1 MPHFTV
7 PTGTKSTPGNEAEA
21 TLSSI
26 IAEHTAP
33 TGGTLQHPQTAGPLA
48 FTDHTVAHY
57 PWLFI
62 NHSLPYKRT
71 AETSW
76 VRTNG
81 DISVLFTAPQKFNA
95 HGDLEHGM
103 IPYGRIGREV
113 LMWLVSSALDANSRT
128 IEISRT
134 WRGFLRDL
142 DIPYSAANRAMVQ
155 NQLRAIL
162 DLSITIHHPG
172 TLAGRNFSTEKFMIG
187 SGEKFTF
194 DKDGLLDDAYRS
206 VVVLSQEFYDRI
218 SAEAS
223 PVEGSMRI
231 LIENWREITR
241 KYPRSPMVG
250 DAFLWLAGRMPRL
263 RGEGAYLP
271 WSALASQFGAATAE
285 RDFRKSFRNALRTA
299 AGEYFAPL
307 GPKFD
312 VHTYINEY
320 GFKHYAT
327 GGGLHFSPISPEH
340 QKLLG
345 WGARRAKK
353 SSPKSAK
360 KRTTNNQETPAS
372 QSPAPA
378 PTTAPVRIETP
389 ATVQDAQPEIVDVV
403 ADQGVDF
410 AALREEL
417 TSNGL
422 DLTAVSDDALRAA
435 VSTVFSRSKS
445 ISDPQALAA
454 HSITKEPKL
463 LGLST
468 PAPTRT
474 IATAPVPLVTMPK
487 GTCPEHSMD
496 ITGKV
501 CSGCA
506 AELKAPD
513 TTAAEAQACWDA
525 VSTRLK
531 SLTEAGFDTTAE
543 RARYQGFAIARGA
556 TLSI

>member
-7 PTGTKSTPGNEAEA
+7 PTDTKSTPGNEAEA
-21 TLSSI
+21 TLSNI

-71 AETSW
+71 PETSW

-113 LMWLVSSALDANSRT
+113 LMWLVSSALEANSRT

-142 DIPYSAANRAMVQ
+142 DIPYSGPNRAMVQ

-206 VVVLSQEFYDRI
+206 VVVLSQEFFDRI
-218 SAEAS
+218 SADAS
-223 PVEGSMRI
+223 PVEGSMKI

-263 RGEGAYLP
+263 RGEGTYLP
-271 WSALASQFGAATAE
+271 WSTLAGQFGAATAE
-285 RDFRKSFRNALRTA
+285 RDFRKSFRTALRTA

-320 GFKHYAT
+320 GVAHYAT
-327 GGGLHFSPISPEH
+327 GGGLHFTPISPEH

-353 SSPKSAK
+353 TSPNSAK
-360 KRTTNNQETPAS
+360 KRTTNHPETPAS
-372 QSPAPA
+372 QSPAL
-378 PTTAPVRIETP
+378 APVRIETP
-389 ATVQDAQPEIVDVV
+389 ATVQDAQPEIVEVV

-410 AALREEL
+410 TALREEL
-417 TSNGL
+417 TSKGL
-422 DLTAVSDDALRAA
+422 NLTAVSDGTLRAA
-435 VSTVFSRSKS
+435 VATVFSRSKS

-454 HSITKEPKL
+454 HSLTKEPTL
-463 LGLST
+463 LGLGA

-474 IATAPVPLVTMPK
+474 IATAPVPLVTLPK

-531 SLTEAGFDTTAE
+531 SLTEAGFDTTGE
-543 RARYQGFAIARGA
+543 MSRYRDLAIARGV

>member
-7 PTGTKSTPGNEAEA
+7 PTDTKSTPGNEAEA

-48 FTDHTVAHY
+48 FTEHTVAHY

-71 AETSW
+71 PETSW

-81 DISVLFTAPQKFNA
+81 DISVLFTAPQKFDA

-113 LMWLVSSALDANSRT
+113 LMWLVSSALEANSRT

-142 DIPYSAANRAMVQ
+142 DIPYSGPNRAMVQ

-206 VVVLSQEFYDRI
+206 VVVLSQEFFDRI
-218 SAEAS
+218 SADAS
-223 PVEGSMRI
+223 PVEGSMKI

-263 RGEGAYLP
+263 RGEGTYLP
-271 WSALASQFGAATAE
+271 WSTLAGQFGAATAE
-285 RDFRKSFRNALRTA
+285 RDFRKSFRTALRTA

-320 GFKHYAT
+320 GVAHYAT
-327 GGGLHFSPISPEH
+327 GGGLHFTPISPEH

-360 KRTTNNQETPAS
+360 KRTTNHPETPVS
-372 QSPAPA
+372 QSPAP
-378 PTTAPVRIETP
+378 APVRIETP
-389 ATVQDAQPEIVDVV
+389 ATVQDSQPEIVEVI

-410 AALREEL
+410 TALREEL
-417 TSNGL
+417 TSKGL
-422 DLTAVSDDALRAA
+422 DLTAVSDGALSAA

-454 HSITKEPKL
+454 HSLAKDPKL
-463 LGLST
+463 LGINT

-474 IATAPVPLVTMPK
+474 IATAPVPLVTLPK

-531 SLTEAGFDTTAE
+531 SLTEAGFDTTGE
-543 RARYQGFAIARGA
+543 MSRYRDLAIARGV

>member
-33 TGGTLQHPQTAGPLA
+33 TGGTLQHPKTAGPLA
-48 FTDHTVAHY
+48 FTEHTVAHY

-71 AETSW
+71 SETSW

-113 LMWLVSSALDANSRT
+113 LMWLVSSALEAGKRT

-206 VVVLSQEFYDRI
+206 VVILSQEFFDRI

-223 PVEGSMRI
+223 PVEGSMKI

-250 DAFLWLAGRMPRL
+250 DAYLWLAGRMPRL

-320 GFKHYAT
+320 GVKHYAT

-360 KRTTNNQETPAS
+360 KRTTNHPEPPAS

-378 PTTAPVRIETP
+378 PLQIETP
-389 ATVQDAQPEIVDVV
+389 ATVQDSQPEIVEVV
-403 ADQGVDF
+403 ADKGVDF
-410 AALREEL
+410 TALREEL

-422 DLTAVSDDALRAA
+422 DLTAVSDDALRTA
-435 VSTVFSRSKS
+435 VATVFSRSKF

-454 HSITKEPKL
+454 HSLTKEPKL
-463 LGLST
+463 LGLGA

-513 TTAAEAQACWDA
+513 TAAAEAQACWDA

-531 SLTEAGFDTTAE
+531 SLTEAGFDTTSE
-543 RARYQGFAIARGA
+543 MSRYQGFAIARGA

>member
-33 TGGTLQHPQTAGPLA
+33 TGGTLQHPETAGPLA
-48 FTDHTVAHY
+48 FTEHTVAHY

-71 AETSW
+71 TETSW

-142 DIPYSAANRAMVQ
+142 DIPYSGPNRAMVQ

-194 DKDGLLDDAYRS
+194 DEDGLLDDAYRS
-206 VVVLSQEFYDRI
+206 VVVLSQEFFDRI
-218 SAEAS
+218 SADAS
-223 PVEGSMRI
+223 PVEGSMKI

-250 DAFLWLAGRMPRL
+250 DAFLWLAGRMPRV
-263 RGEGAYLP
+263 RGEGTYLP

-285 RDFRKSFRNALRTA
+285 RDFRKSFRTALRTA

-320 GFKHYAT
+320 GVKHYAT
-327 GGGLHFSPISPEH
+327 GGGLHFTPISPEH

-345 WGARRAKK
+345 WGARRVKK
-353 SSPKSAK
+353 TSPKSATK
-360 KRTTNNQETPAS
+360 HATDHQETPVS
-372 QSPAPA
+372 QSLAPA
-378 PTTAPVRIETP
+378 PITAPVQVETP
-389 ATVQDAQPEIVDVV
+389 ATVQAVQPEIVTVT

-410 AALREEL
+410 TALREEL

-422 DLTAVSDDALRAA
+422 NVSAVPDDKLRAA
-435 VSTVFSRSKS
+435 VTTVFSRSKS

-454 HSITKEPKL
+454 HSLTKEPTL
-463 LGLST
+463 LGLGA
-468 PAPTRT
+468 PAPART
-474 IATAPVPLVTMPK
+474 IATDPVPLMTLPK
-487 GTCPEHSMD
+487 GTCPGHSMD

-501 CSGCA
+501 CSECA
-506 AELKAPD
+506 SALKALD
-513 TTAAEAQACWDA
+513 TTATEAQACWNA
-525 VSTRLK
+525 ISARLK
-531 SLTEAGFDTTAE
+531 TLTEAGFDTTSE
-543 RARYQGFAIARGA
+543 RASYQGFAIARGV

>member
-33 TGGTLQHPQTAGPLA
+33 TGGTLQHPQTAGPLT
-48 FTDHTVAHY
+48 FTEHTVAHY

-81 DISVLFTAPQKFNA
+81 DISVLFTAPQKFDA

-113 LMWLVSSALDANSRT
+113 LMWLVSSALEANSRT

-142 DIPYSAANRAMVQ
+142 DIPYSGPNRAMVQ

-206 VVVLSQEFYDRI
+206 VVVLSQEFFDRI

-223 PVEGSMRI
+223 PVEGSMKI

-250 DAFLWLAGRMPRL
+250 DAFLWLAGRMPRV

-285 RDFRKSFRNALRTA
+285 RDFRKSFRTALRTA

-320 GFKHYAT
+320 GVKHYAT
-327 GGGLHFSPISPEH
+327 GGGLHFAPLSPEH

-360 KRTTNNQETPAS
+360 KRTTDHQETPVS
-372 QSPAPA
+372 PSPAPA
-378 PTTAPVRIETP
+378 PVQVETP
-389 ATVQDAQPEIVDVV
+389 ATVQDSQPEIVEVI

-410 AALREEL
+410 TALREEL

-422 DLTAVSDDALRAA
+422 DLTAVSDDTLRAA
-435 VSTVFSRSKS
+435 VTTVFSRSKS

-454 HSITKEPKL
+454 HSLTKEPTL
-463 LGLST
+463 LGLNA
-468 PAPTRT
+468 PASART
-474 IATAPVPLVTMPK
+474 IATAPVPLVTLPK

-501 CSGCA
+501 CSECA
-506 AELKAPD
+506 AALKAVD
-513 TTAAEAQACWDA
+513 TSATEAQGCWDA
-525 VSTRLK
+525 ISARLK
-531 SLTEAGFDTTAE
+531 ILTEVGFDTTSE

-556 TLSI
+556 SI

>member
-21 TLSSI
+21 TLSNI

-33 TGGTLQHPQTAGPLA
+33 TGGTLQHPQTAGPLT

-71 AETSW
+71 PETSW

-81 DISVLFTAPQKFNA
+81 DISVLFTAPQKFDA

-113 LMWLVSSALDANSRT
+113 LMWLVSSALEANSRT

-142 DIPYSAANRAMVQ
+142 DIPYSGPNRAMVQ

-187 SGEKFTF
+187 SGEKLTF

-206 VVVLSQEFYDRI
+206 VVVLSQEFFDRI
-218 SAEAS
+218 SADAS
-223 PVEGSMRI
+223 PVEGSMKI

-263 RGEGAYLP
+263 RGEGTYLP
-271 WSALASQFGAATAE
+271 WSTLAGQFGAATAE
-285 RDFRKSFRNALRTA
+285 RDFRKSFRTALRTA

-320 GFKHYAT
+320 GVAHYAT
-327 GGGLHFSPISPEH
+327 GGGLHFTPISPEH

-353 SSPKSAK
+353 TSPNSAK
-360 KRTTNNQETPAS
+360 KHATDHQETPA
-372 QSPAPA
+372 PDPI
-378 PTTAPVRIETP
+378 TAPIQVDTP
-389 ATVQDAQPEIVDVV
+389 ATVQDAQPEIVEVV

-417 TSNGL
+417 ISNGL
-422 DLTAVSDDALRAA
+422 DLTAVSDGALSAA

-445 ISDPQALAA
+445 ISAPQALAA
-454 HSITKEPKL
+454 HSLTKEPTL
-463 LGLST
+463 LGLGA

-474 IATAPVPLVTMPK
+474 IATAPVPLVTLPK

-531 SLTEAGFDTTAE
+531 SLIEAGFDTTAE
-543 RARYQGFAIARGA
+543 MSRYRDLAIARGA
-556 TLSI
+556 SI

>member
-7 PTGTKSTPGNEAEA
+7 PTDTKSTPGNEAEA

-33 TGGTLQHPQTAGPLA
+33 TGGTLQHPQTAGPRA
-48 FTDHTVAHY
+48 GTDHTVAHY

-71 AETSW
+71 PETSW

-113 LMWLVSSALDANSRT
+113 LMWLVSSALEANSRT

-142 DIPYSAANRAMVQ
+142 DIPYSGPNRAMVQ

-206 VVVLSQEFYDRI
+206 VVVLSQEFFDRI
-218 SAEAS
+218 SADAS
-223 PVEGSMRI
+223 PVEGSMKI

-263 RGEGAYLP
+263 RGEGTYLP
-271 WSALASQFGAATAE
+271 WSTLAGQFGAATAE
-285 RDFRKSFRNALRTA
+285 RDFRKSFRTALRTA

-320 GFKHYAT
+320 GVAHYAT
-327 GGGLHFSPISPEH
+327 GGGLHFTPISPEH

-353 SSPKSAK
+353 TSPNSAK
-360 KRTTNNQETPAS
+360 KHATNHPETPAS
-372 QSPAPA
+372 QSPAL
-378 PTTAPVRIETP
+378 APVRIETP
-389 ATVQDAQPEIVDVV
+389 ATVQDAQPEIVEVV

-410 AALREEL
+410 TALREEL
-417 TSNGL
+417 TSKGL
-422 DLTAVSDDALRAA
+422 NLTAVSDGALRTA
-435 VSTVFSRSKS
+435 VATVFSRSKS

-454 HSITKEPKL
+454 HSLTKEPTL
-463 LGLST
+463 LGLGA

-474 IATAPVPLVTMPK
+474 IATAPVPLVTLPK

-531 SLTEAGFDTTAE
+531 SLTEAGFDTTGE
-543 RARYQGFAIARGA
+543 MSRYRDLAIARGV

>member
-1 MPHFTV
+1 MPYFTV
-7 PTGTKSTPGNEAEA
+7 PTDTKSTPGNEAEA

-33 TGGTLQHPQTAGPLA
+33 TGGTLQHPKTAGPLA

-206 VVVLSQEFYDRI
+206 VVVLSQEFFDRI

-360 KRTTNNQETPAS
+360 KRTTSHPETPVS

-378 PTTAPVRIETP
+378 PVRIEAP
-389 ATVQDAQPEIVDVV
+389 ATVQATQPEIVEVI

-410 AALREEL
+410 TALREEL

-435 VSTVFSRSKS
+435 VATVFSRSKS

-454 HSITKEPKL
+454 HSLTKDPKL
-463 LGLST
+463 LGLNT

-531 SLTEAGFDTTAE
+531 SLIEAGFDTTAE
-543 RARYQGFAIARGA
+543 MARYQGFAIARGA
-556 TLSI
+556 SI

>member
-33 TGGTLQHPQTAGPLA
+33 TGGTLQHPQTAGPLT
-48 FTDHTVAHY
+48 FTEHTVAHY

-71 AETSW
+71 PETSW

-81 DISVLFTAPQKFNA
+81 DISVLFTAPKKFNA
-95 HGDLEHGM
+95 NGDLEHGM

-142 DIPYSAANRAMVQ
+142 NIPYSGPNCAMVQ

-206 VVVLSQEFYDRI
+206 VVILSQEFFDLI
-218 SAEAS
+218 SADAS
-223 PVEGSMRI
+223 PVEGSMKI

-250 DAFLWLAGRMPRL
+250 DAYLWLAGRMPRL
-263 RGEGAYLP
+263 RGEGTYLP
-271 WSALASQFGAATAE
+271 WSALAGQFGAATAE
-285 RDFRKSFRNALRTA
+285 RDFRKSFRTALRTA

-320 GFKHYAT
+320 GVAHYAT
-327 GGGLHFSPISPEH
+327 GGGLHFTPISPEH

-353 SSPKSAK
+353 TSPNSAK
-360 KRTTNNQETPAS
+360 KQ
-372 QSPAPA
+372 
-378 PTTAPVRIETP
+378 
-389 ATVQDAQPEIVDVV
+389 ATQPEIVTVT

-410 AALREEL
+410 TALREEL

-422 DLTAVSDDALRAA
+422 NLTTVPDDKLRAA
-435 VSTVFSRSKS
+435 VATVFSRSKS

-454 HSITKEPKL
+454 HSLTKEPTL
-463 LGLST
+463 LGLGA

-474 IATAPVPLVTMPK
+474 IVTAPVPLVTLPK

-501 CSGCA
+501 CSECA
-506 AELKAPD
+506 VSLKVLD
-513 TTAAEAQACWDA
+513 TTATEAQACWNA
-525 VSTRLK
+525 ISARLK
-531 SLTEAGFDTTAE
+531 TLTEAGFDTTSE
-543 RARYQGFAIARGA
+543 MARYRDLAIARGA

>member
-1 MPHFTV
+1 MPNFTV

-21 TLSSI
+21 TLSNI

-33 TGGTLQHPQTAGPLA
+33 TGGTLQHPKTAGPLA
-48 FTDHTVAHY
+48 FNEHTVAHY

-62 NHSLPYKRT
+62 NHSLPYKRIT
-71 AETSW
+71 ETSW

-142 DIPYSAANRAMVQ
+142 NIPYSAANRAMVQ

-206 VVVLSQEFYDRI
+206 VVILSQEFFDRI

-307 GPKFD
+307 GPTFD
-312 VHTYINEY
+312 VHTYIEEY

-360 KRTTNNQETPAS
+360 KRPTNHPETPAS
-372 QSPAPA
+372 QSPALA

-389 ATVQDAQPEIVDVV
+389 ATVQDSQPEIVEVV

-410 AALREEL
+410 TALREEL
-417 TSNGL
+417 TSKGL
-422 DLTAVSDDALRAA
+422 DLTAVSDGALRTA
-435 VSTVFSRSKS
+435 VATVFSRSKS

-454 HSITKEPKL
+454 HSLTKEPKL

-474 IATAPVPLVTMPK
+474 IATAPVPLVTLPK

-506 AELKAPD
+506 AELKAPG

-531 SLTEAGFDTTAE
+531 SLTNAGFDTTAE
-543 RARYQGFAIARGA
+543 RERYQGFAIARGA
-556 TLSI
+556 SI

>member
-7 PTGTKSTPGNEAEA
+7 PTDTKSTPGNVAEA

-33 TGGTLQHPQTAGPLA
+33 TGGTLQHPKTAGPLA

-71 AETSW
+71 PETSW

-206 VVVLSQEFYDRI
+206 VVVLSQEFFDRI
-218 SAEAS
+218 SADAS
-223 PVEGSMRI
+223 PVEGSMKI

-263 RGEGAYLP
+263 RGEGTYLP
-271 WSALASQFGAATAE
+271 WSTLAGQFGAATAE
-285 RDFRKSFRNALRTA
+285 RDFRKSFRTALRTA

-320 GFKHYAT
+320 GVAHYAT
-327 GGGLHFSPISPEH
+327 GGGLHFTPISPEH

-345 WGARRAKK
+345 WGARRVKK
-353 SSPKSAK
+353 TSPNSAK
-360 KRTTNNQETPAS
+360 KHATDHQETPAS
-372 QSPAPA
+372 QSPALA

-389 ATVQDAQPEIVDVV
+389 ATVQDAQPEIVEVV

-410 AALREEL
+410 TALREEL
-417 TSNGL
+417 TSKGL
-422 DLTAVSDDALRAA
+422 DLTAVSDGALSAA
-435 VSTVFSRSKS
+435 VATVFSRSKS

-454 HSITKEPKL
+454 HSLTKEPKL

-474 IATAPVPLVTMPK
+474 IATAPVPLVTLPK

-531 SLTEAGFDTTAE
+531 SLTEAGFDTTGE
-543 RARYQGFAIARGA
+543 MSRYRDLAIARGV

>member
-81 DISVLFTAPQKFNA
+81 DISVLFTAPQKFDA

-113 LMWLVSSALDANSRT
+113 LMWLVSSALEANSRT

-142 DIPYSAANRAMVQ
+142 DIPYSGPNRAMVQ

-206 VVVLSQEFYDRI
+206 VVVLSQEFFDRI

-223 PVEGSMRI
+223 PVEGSMKI

-263 RGEGAYLP
+263 RGEGTYLP
-271 WSALASQFGAATAE
+271 WSTLAGQFGAATAE
-285 RDFRKSFRNALRTA
+285 RDFRKSFRTALRTA

-320 GFKHYAT
+320 GVAHYAT
-327 GGGLHFSPISPEH
+327 GGGLHFTPISPEH

-360 KRTTNNQETPAS
+360 KRTTNHPETPAS

-378 PTTAPVRIETP
+378 PLQVETP
-389 ATVQDAQPEIVDVV
+389 ATVQDAQPEIVEVV

-410 AALREEL
+410 TALREEL

-422 DLTAVSDDALRAA
+422 DLTAVSDDALRTA
-435 VSTVFSRSKS
+435 VATVFSRSKS
-445 ISDPQALAA
+445 ISDPQVLAA
-454 HSITKEPKL
+454 HSLTKEPTL
-463 LGLST
+463 LGLGA

-474 IATAPVPLVTMPK
+474 IATAPVPLVTLPK

-501 CSGCA
+501 CIGCA

-531 SLTEAGFDTTAE
+531 SLIEAGFDTTAE
-543 RARYQGFAIARGA
+543 MERYRDLAIARGV

>member
-7 PTGTKSTPGNEAEA
+7 PTDTKSTPGNEAEA

-33 TGGTLQHPQTAGPLA
+33 TGGTLQHPETAGPLA
-48 FTDHTVAHY
+48 FTEHTVAHY

-71 AETSW
+71 PETSW

-206 VVVLSQEFYDRI
+206 VVVLSQEFFDRI

-360 KRTTNNQETPAS
+360 KRTTNHPETPAS

-389 ATVQDAQPEIVDVV
+389 ATVQDAQPEIVEVV

-410 AALREEL
+410 TALREEL
-417 TSNGL
+417 TSKGL
-422 DLTAVSDDALRAA
+422 DLTAVSDDALRTA

-454 HSITKEPKL
+454 HSLTKEPKL
-463 LGLST
+463 LDISV

-531 SLTEAGFDTTAE
+531 SLIEAGFDTTSE
-543 RARYQGFAIARGA
+543 MARYRDLAIARGA

>member
-7 PTGTKSTPGNEAEA
+7 PADTKSTPGNEAEA

-71 AETSW
+71 TETSW

-95 HGDLEHGM
+95 HGYLEHGM

-142 DIPYSAANRAMVQ
+142 DIPYSGPNRAMVQ

-194 DKDGLLDDAYRS
+194 DEDGLLDDAYRS
-206 VVVLSQEFYDRI
+206 VVVLSQEFFDRI
-218 SAEAS
+218 SADAS

-312 VHTYINEY
+312 VHTYITEY

-360 KRTTNNQETPAS
+360 KRSTNHKEPPAP

-378 PTTAPVRIETP
+378 PITAPIQVETP
-389 ATVQDAQPEIVDVV
+389 ATVQATQPEIVTVT

-410 AALREEL
+410 TALREEL

-422 DLTAVSDDALRAA
+422 NLTTVPDDTLRAA
-435 VSTVFSRSKS
+435 VATVFSRSKS

-454 HSITKEPKL
+454 HSLTKEPTL
-463 LGLST
+463 LGLGA

-474 IATAPVPLVTMPK
+474 IATAPVPLVTLPK

-501 CSGCA
+501 CSECA
-506 AELKAPD
+506 VSLKVLD
-513 TTAAEAQACWDA
+513 TTATEAQACWNA
-525 VSTRLK
+525 ISARLK
-531 SLTEAGFDTTAE
+531 TLTEAGFDTTSE
-543 RARYQGFAIARGA
+543 MARYRDLAIARGA

>member
-7 PTGTKSTPGNEAEA
+7 PTDTKSTPGNEAEA

-71 AETSW
+71 PETSW

-81 DISVLFTAPQKFNA
+81 DISVLFTAPQKFDA

-113 LMWLVSSALDANSRT
+113 LMWLVSSALEANSRT

-142 DIPYSAANRAMVQ
+142 DIPYSGPNRAMVQ

-206 VVVLSQEFYDRI
+206 VVVLSQEFFDRI
-218 SAEAS
+218 SADAS
-223 PVEGSMRI
+223 PVEGSMKI

-263 RGEGAYLP
+263 RGEGTYLP
-271 WSALASQFGAATAE
+271 WSTLAGQFGAATAE
-285 RDFRKSFRNALRTA
+285 RDFRKSFRTALRTA

-320 GFKHYAT
+320 GVAHYAT

-360 KRTTNNQETPAS
+360 KRTTNHPETPAS
-372 QSPAPA
+372 QSPALA

-389 ATVQDAQPEIVDVV
+389 ATVQDAQPEIVEVI

-410 AALREEL
+410 TALREEL
-417 TSNGL
+417 TSKGL
-422 DLTAVSDDALRAA
+422 DLTAVSDDALRTA
-435 VSTVFSRSKS
+435 VATVFSRSKS

-454 HSITKEPKL
+454 HSLTKEPKL
-463 LGLST
+463 LGISV

-474 IATAPVPLVTMPK
+474 IATAPVPLVTLPK

-531 SLTEAGFDTTAE
+531 SLTEAGFDTTSE
-543 RARYQGFAIARGA
+543 MARYQGFAIARGA

>member
-7 PTGTKSTPGNEAEA
+7 PTDTKSTPGNEAEA

-62 NHSLPYKRT
+62 NPSLPYKRT
-71 AETSW
+71 PETSW

-81 DISVLFTAPQKFNA
+81 DISVLFTAPQKFDA

-113 LMWLVSSALDANSRT
+113 LMWLVSSALEANSRT

-142 DIPYSAANRAMVQ
+142 DIPYSGPNRAMVQ

-206 VVVLSQEFYDRI
+206 VVVLSQEFFDRI
-218 SAEAS
+218 SADAS
-223 PVEGSMRI
+223 PVEGSMKI

-263 RGEGAYLP
+263 RGEGTYLP
-271 WSALASQFGAATAE
+271 WSTLAGQFGAATAE
-285 RDFRKSFRNALRTA
+285 RDFRKSFRTALRTA

-320 GFKHYAT
+320 GVAHYAT

-353 SSPKSAK
+353 TSPNSAK
-360 KRTTNNQETPAS
+360 KHATDHQETPAS

-378 PTTAPVRIETP
+378 PITAPVRIETP
-389 ATVQDAQPEIVDVV
+389 ATVQATQPEIVTVT

-410 AALREEL
+410 TALREEL

-422 DLTAVSDDALRAA
+422 NLTTVPDDTLRAA
-435 VSTVFSRSKS
+435 VATVFSRSKS

-454 HSITKEPKL
+454 HSLTKEPTL
-463 LGLST
+463 LGLGA

-474 IATAPVPLVTMPK
+474 IATAPVPLVTLPK

-531 SLTEAGFDTTAE
+531 SLTEAGFDTTGE
-543 RARYQGFAIARGA
+543 MSRYRDLAIARGV

>member
-7 PTGTKSTPGNEAEA
+7 PTDTKSTPGNEAEA

-71 AETSW
+71 PETSW

-113 LMWLVSSALDANSRT
+113 LMWLVSSALEANSRT

-142 DIPYSAANRAMVQ
+142 DIPYSGPNRAMVQ

-194 DKDGLLDDAYRS
+194 DEDGLLDDAYRS
-206 VVVLSQEFYDRI
+206 VVVLSQEFFDRI
-218 SAEAS
+218 SADAS
-223 PVEGSMRI
+223 PVEGSMKI

-263 RGEGAYLP
+263 RGEGTYLP
-271 WSALASQFGAATAE
+271 WSTLAGQFGAATAE
-285 RDFRKSFRNALRTA
+285 RDFRKSFRTALRTA

-320 GFKHYAT
+320 GVAHYAT

-353 SSPKSAK
+353 TSPKSAK
-360 KRTTNNQETPAS
+360 KRTTDHQETPA
-372 QSPAPA
+372 PDPI
-378 PTTAPVRIETP
+378 TAPIQVKTP
-389 ATVQDAQPEIVDVV
+389 ATVQATQPEIVTVT

-410 AALREEL
+410 TALREEL

-422 DLTAVSDDALRAA
+422 NLTAVPDDKLRAA
-435 VSTVFSRSKS
+435 VATVFSRSKS

-454 HSITKEPKL
+454 HSLTKEPSL
-463 LGLST
+463 LGLGA
-468 PAPTRT
+468 PAPART
-474 IATAPVPLVTMPK
+474 IATAPVPLVTLPK

-501 CSGCA
+501 CSECA
-506 AELKAPD
+506 ASLKALD
-513 TTAAEAQACWDA
+513 TSATEAQGCWNA
-525 VSTRLK
+525 VSARLK
-531 SLTEAGFDTTAE
+531 TLTEAGFDTTSE
-543 RARYQGFAIARGA
+543 RASYQGFAIARGV

>member
-7 PTGTKSTPGNEAEA
+7 PTDTKSTPGNEAEA

-33 TGGTLQHPQTAGPLA
+33 TGGTLQHPQTAGPLT
-48 FTDHTVAHY
+48 FTEHTVAHY

-71 AETSW
+71 PETSW

-113 LMWLVSSALDANSRT
+113 LMWLVSSALEANSRT

-142 DIPYSAANRAMVQ
+142 DIPYSGPNRAMVQ

-172 TLAGRNFSTEKFMIG
+172 TLSGRNFSTEKFMIG

-194 DKDGLLDDAYRS
+194 DNDGLLDDAYRS
-206 VVVLSQEFYDRI
+206 VVVLSQEFFDRI
-218 SAEAS
+218 SADAS
-223 PVEGSMRI
+223 PVEGSMKI

-263 RGEGAYLP
+263 RGEGTYLP
-271 WSALASQFGAATAE
+271 WSTLAGQFGAATAE
-285 RDFRKSFRNALRTA
+285 RDFRKSFRTALRTA

-320 GFKHYAT
+320 GVAHYAT
-327 GGGLHFSPISPEH
+327 GGGLHFAPISPEH

-353 SSPKSAK
+353 TSPKSAK
-360 KRTTNNQETPAS
+360 KRTTDHQETPA
-372 QSPAPA
+372 PDPI
-378 PTTAPVRIETP
+378 TAPIQVKTP
-389 ATVQDAQPEIVDVV
+389 ATVQATQPEIVTVT

-410 AALREEL
+410 TALREEL

-422 DLTAVSDDALRAA
+422 NLTTVPDDKLRAA
-435 VSTVFSRSKS
+435 VATVFSRSKS

-454 HSITKEPKL
+454 HSLTKEPSL
-463 LGLST
+463 LGLGA
-468 PAPTRT
+468 PAPART
-474 IATAPVPLVTMPK
+474 IATAPVPLVTLPK

-501 CSGCA
+501 CSECA
-506 AELKAPD
+506 ASLKALD
-513 TTAAEAQACWDA
+513 TSATEAQGCWNA
-525 VSTRLK
+525 ISARLK
-531 SLTEAGFDTTAE
+531 TLTEAGFDTTSE
-543 RARYQGFAIARGA
+543 RASYQGFAIARGV

>member
-113 LMWLVSSALDANSRT
+113 LMWLVSSALEANSRT

-134 WRGFLRDL
+134 WRGFMRDL
-142 DIPYSAANRAMVQ
+142 DIPYSGANRAMVQ

-206 VVVLSQEFYDRI
+206 VVVLSQEFFDRI

-223 PVEGSMRI
+223 PVEGSMKI

-263 RGEGAYLP
+263 RGEGTYLP
-271 WSALASQFGAATAE
+271 WSTLAGQFGAATAE
-285 RDFRKSFRNALRTA
+285 RDFRKSFRTALRTA

-320 GFKHYAT
+320 GVAHYAT

-353 SSPKSAK
+353 TSPKSAK
-360 KRTTNNQETPAS
+360 KRTTNHPETPAS
-372 QSPAPA
+372 QSPAPD
-378 PTTAPVRIETP
+378 PTTAPIQIETP
-389 ATVQDAQPEIVDVV
+389 ATVQDSQPEIVTVT

-410 AALREEL
+410 TALREEL

-422 DLTAVSDDALRAA
+422 NLTTVPDDKLRAA
-435 VSTVFSRSKS
+435 VATVFSRSKS

-454 HSITKEPKL
+454 HSLTKEPTL
-463 LGLST
+463 LGLGA

-474 IATAPVPLVTMPK
+474 IATAPVPLVTLPK

-501 CSGCA
+501 CSECA
-506 AELKAPD
+506 VSLKVLD
-513 TTAAEAQACWDA
+513 TTATEAQACWNA
-525 VSTRLK
+525 ISARLK
-531 SLTEAGFDTTAE
+531 TLTEAGFDTTSE
-543 RARYQGFAIARGA
+543 MARYRDLAIARGA

>member
-7 PTGTKSTPGNEAEA
+7 PTDTKSTPGNEAEA

-48 FTDHTVAHY
+48 FTEHTVAHY

-71 AETSW
+71 PETSW

-81 DISVLFTAPQKFNA
+81 DISVLFTAPQKFDA

-113 LMWLVSSALDANSRT
+113 LMWLVSSALEANSRT

-142 DIPYSAANRAMVQ
+142 DIPYSGPNRAMVQ

-206 VVVLSQEFYDRI
+206 VVVLSQEFFDRI
-218 SAEAS
+218 SADAS
-223 PVEGSMRI
+223 PVEGSMKI

-263 RGEGAYLP
+263 RGEGTYLP
-271 WSALASQFGAATAE
+271 WSTLAGQFGAATAE
-285 RDFRKSFRNALRTA
+285 RDFRKSFRTALRTA

-320 GFKHYAT
+320 GVAHYAT
-327 GGGLHFSPISPEH
+327 GGGLHFTPISPEH

-360 KRTTNNQETPAS
+360 KRTTNHPETPVS
-372 QSPAPA
+372 QSPAP
-378 PTTAPVRIETP
+378 APVRIETP
-389 ATVQDAQPEIVDVV
+389 ATVQDSQPEIVEVI

-410 AALREEL
+410 TALREEL
-417 TSNGL
+417 TSKGL
-422 DLTAVSDDALRAA
+422 DLTAVSDGALSAA

-454 HSITKEPKL
+454 HSLAKDPKL
-463 LGLST
+463 LGINT

-531 SLTEAGFDTTAE
+531 SLTEAGFDTTGE
-543 RARYQGFAIARGA
+543 MSRYRDLAIARGV

>member
-7 PTGTKSTPGNEAEA
+7 PTGTKSTPGTEAEA

-33 TGGTLQHPQTAGPLA
+33 TGGTLQHPKNAGPLA

-71 AETSW
+71 SETSW

-113 LMWLVSSALDANSRT
+113 LMWLVSSALEAGKRT

-206 VVVLSQEFYDRI
+206 VVVLSQEFFDRI

-223 PVEGSMRI
+223 PVEGSMKI

-312 VHTYINEY
+312 VHTYITEY

-327 GGGLHFSPISPEH
+327 GGGLHFTPISPEH

-360 KRTTNNQETPAS
+360 KRPTNHQETPAS

-378 PTTAPVRIETP
+378 PLQVETP
-389 ATVQDAQPEIVDVV
+389 ATVHDSQPEIVEVV
-403 ADQGVDF
+403 ADQGVDY

-422 DLTAVSDDALRAA
+422 DLIAVSDDALRVA
-435 VSTVFSRSKS
+435 VATVFSRSKS

-454 HSITKEPKL
+454 HSLTKEPKL
-463 LGLST
+463 LGLGA
-468 PAPTRT
+468 PAPART
-474 IATAPVPLVTMPK
+474 IATAPVPLVTLPK

-525 VSTRLK
+525 VSIRLK
-531 SLTEAGFDTTAE
+531 SLTEAGFDTTGE
-543 RARYQGFAIARGA
+543 MARYRDLAIARGV

>member
-1 MPHFTV
+1 MSNFTV
-7 PTGTKSTPGNEAEA
+7 PTCTQSTGNVAGNETISEV
-21 TLSSI
+21 

-33 TGGTLQHPQTAGPLA
+33 TGGTLQHPETAGPLA

-71 AETSW
+71 TETSW

-95 HGDLEHGM
+95 HGNLESGM

-113 LMWLVSSALDANSRT
+113 LMWLVSSALEAGERT

-134 WRGFLRDL
+134 WRGLLRDM

-187 SGEKFTF
+187 SGEDLYF
-194 DKDGLLDDAYRS
+194 DQDGLLDDAYRS
-206 VVVLSQEFYDRI
+206 VVILSDEFFDRI

-263 RGEGAYLP
+263 RGEGTYLP

-307 GPKFD
+307 GPTFD

-320 GFKHYAT
+320 GVKHYAT
-327 GGGLHFSPISPEH
+327 GGGLHFTPISPEH

-353 SSPKSAK
+353 SSPNSAT
-360 KRTTNNQETPAS
+360 KRTTNHQETPAS
-372 QSPAPA
+372 QSLAPA
-378 PTTAPVRIETP
+378 PIQSETP
-389 ATVQDAQPEIVDVV
+389 ATVQATQPEIVDVV
-403 ADQGVDF
+403 AHEGVDF
-410 AALREEL
+410 TALREEL

-422 DLTAVSDDALRAA
+422 DPTAVSDGALRSAIDRVLSRVGS
-435 VSTVFSRSKS
+435 VSNA
-445 ISDPQALAA
+445 QALVTTA
-454 HSITKEPKL
+454 IVREPAL
-463 LGLST
+463 LGIT
-468 PAPTRT
+468 APAPTHR
-474 IATAPVPLVTMPK
+474 IATAPVPLVTLPK
-487 GTCPEHSMD
+487 ATCPEHNTE
-496 ITGKV
+496 ILGKI
-501 CSGCA
+501 CRECA

-513 TTAAEAQACWDA
+513 TTTAEAQACWDA
-525 VSTRLK
+525 ISARLK
-531 SLTEAGFDTTAE
+531 NLITAGFDTTDE
-543 RARYQGFAIARGA
+543 MARYRSLATARGV

>member
-7 PTGTKSTPGNEAEA
+7 PTDTKSTPGNEAEA

-48 FTDHTVAHY
+48 FTEHTVAHY

-71 AETSW
+71 PETSW

-206 VVVLSQEFYDRI
+206 VVVLSQEFFDRI

-312 VHTYINEY
+312 VHTYIEEY

-360 KRTTNNQETPAS
+360 KRTTNHQEPPVS
-372 QSPAPA
+372 QSPALA

-389 ATVQDAQPEIVDVV
+389 ATVQATQPEIVEVV

-410 AALREEL
+410 TALREEL

-454 HSITKEPKL
+454 HSLAKEPKL
-463 LGLST
+463 LGLGT

-474 IATAPVPLVTMPK
+474 IATAPVPLVTLPK

>member
-33 TGGTLQHPQTAGPLA
+33 TGGTLQHHKTAGPLA

-71 AETSW
+71 SETSW

-113 LMWLVSSALDANSRT
+113 LMWLVSSALEAGKRT

-206 VVVLSQEFYDRI
+206 VVVLSQEFFDRI

-312 VHTYINEY
+312 VHTYIEEY

-360 KRTTNNQETPAS
+360 KRSTNHPETPAS

-378 PTTAPVRIETP
+378 PVRIETP
-389 ATVQDAQPEIVDVV
+389 ATVQATQPEIVTVT

-410 AALREEL
+410 TALREEL

-422 DLTAVSDDALRAA
+422 NLTTVPDDTLRAA
-435 VSTVFSRSKS
+435 VATVFSRSKS

-454 HSITKEPKL
+454 HSLTKEPTL
-463 LGLST
+463 LGLGA

-474 IATAPVPLVTMPK
+474 IATAPVPLVTLPK

-496 ITGKV
+496 IIGKV
-501 CSGCA
+501 CSECA
-506 AELKAPD
+506 VSLKVLD
-513 TTAAEAQACWDA
+513 TPATEAQACWNA
-525 VSTRLK
+525 ISARLK
-531 SLTEAGFDTTAE
+531 TLTEAGFDTTSE
-543 RARYQGFAIARGA
+543 RARYRDLAIARGA

>member
-7 PTGTKSTPGNEAEA
+7 PTDTKSTPGNEAEA

-33 TGGTLQHPQTAGPLA
+33 TGGTLQYPQTAGPLA

-71 AETSW
+71 PETSW

-113 LMWLVSSALDANSRT
+113 LMWLVSSALEANSRT

-142 DIPYSAANRAMVQ
+142 DIPYSGPNRAMVQ

-194 DKDGLLDDAYRS
+194 DNDGLLDDAYRS
-206 VVVLSQEFYDRI
+206 VVVLSQEFFDRI
-218 SAEAS
+218 SADAS
-223 PVEGSMRI
+223 PVEGSMKI

-263 RGEGAYLP
+263 RGEGTYLP
-271 WSALASQFGAATAE
+271 WSTLAGQFGAATAE
-285 RDFRKSFRNALRTA
+285 RDFRKSFRTALRTA

-320 GFKHYAT
+320 GVAHYAT

-353 SSPKSAK
+353 TSPKSAK
-360 KRTTNNQETPAS
+360 KRTTDHQETPA
-372 QSPAPA
+372 PDPI
-378 PTTAPVRIETP
+378 TAPIQVKTP
-389 ATVQDAQPEIVDVV
+389 ATVQATQPEIVTVT

-410 AALREEL
+410 TALREEL

-422 DLTAVSDDALRAA
+422 NLTAVPDDKLRAA
-435 VSTVFSRSKS
+435 VATVFSRSKS

-454 HSITKEPKL
+454 HSLTKEPSL
-463 LGLST
+463 LGLGA
-468 PAPTRT
+468 PAPART
-474 IATAPVPLVTMPK
+474 IATAPVPLVTLPK

-501 CSGCA
+501 CSECA
-506 AELKAPD
+506 ASLKALD
-513 TTAAEAQACWDA
+513 TSATEAQGCWNA
-525 VSTRLK
+525 ISARLK
-531 SLTEAGFDTTAE
+531 TLTEAGFDTTSE
-543 RARYQGFAIARGA
+543 RASYQGFAIARGV

>member
-7 PTGTKSTPGNEAEA
+7 PTDTKSTPGNEAEA
-21 TLSSI
+21 TLSNI

-71 AETSW
+71 PETSW

-81 DISVLFTAPQKFNA
+81 DISVLFTAPQKFDA

-142 DIPYSAANRAMVQ
+142 DIPYSGANRAMVQ

-172 TLAGRNFSTEKFMIG
+172 TLSGRNFSTEKFMIG

-194 DKDGLLDDAYRS
+194 DEDGLLDDAYRS
-206 VVVLSQEFYDRI
+206 VVVLSQEFFDRI

-223 PVEGSMRI
+223 PVEGSMKI

-263 RGEGAYLP
+263 RGEGTYLP

-285 RDFRKSFRNALRTA
+285 RDFRKSFRTALRTA

-320 GFKHYAT
+320 GVKHYAT
-327 GGGLHFSPISPEH
+327 GGGLHFAPISPEH

-353 SSPKSAK
+353 TSPNSAK
-360 KRTTNNQETPAS
+360 KHATDHQETPAS

-378 PTTAPVRIETP
+378 PITDPVQVETP
-389 ATVQDAQPEIVDVV
+389 ATVQAAQPEIVEVV
-403 ADQGVDF
+403 VDQGVDY

-422 DLTAVSDDALRAA
+422 DLTAVSDDALRTA
-435 VSTVFSRSKS
+435 VATVFSRSKS

-454 HSITKEPKL
+454 HSLTKEPKL
-463 LGLST
+463 LGIST

-496 ITGKV
+496 IIGKV

-525 VSTRLK
+525 LSTRLK
-531 SLTEAGFDTTAE
+531 SLTEAGFDTTSE
-543 RARYQGFAIARGA
+543 MARYQGFAIARGA

>member
-1 MPHFTV
+1 MAHFTV

-33 TGGTLQHPQTAGPLA
+33 TGGTLQHPETAGPLA

-71 AETSW
+71 PETSW

-206 VVVLSQEFYDRI
+206 VVVLSQEFFDRI
-218 SAEAS
+218 SAESS

-312 VHTYINEY
+312 VHTYIEEY

-360 KRTTNNQETPAS
+360 KRTTNHPETPVS
-372 QSPAPA
+372 QSPALA

-389 ATVQDAQPEIVDVV
+389 ATVQDAQPEIVEVV

-410 AALREEL
+410 TALREEL
-417 TSNGL
+417 TSKGL
-422 DLTAVSDDALRAA
+422 DLTAVSDGALRAA

-445 ISDPQALAA
+445 VSDPQALAA
-454 HSITKEPKL
+454 HSITKDPKL
-463 LGLST
+463 LGISV

-474 IATAPVPLVTMPK
+474 IATAPVPLVTLPK

-506 AELKAPD
+506 AELKAPG
-513 TTAAEAQACWDA
+513 TTASEAQACWDA

-531 SLTEAGFDTTAE
+531 SLTNAGFDTTAE
-543 RARYQGFAIARGA
+543 RERYQGFAIARGA
-556 TLSI
+556 SI

>member
-7 PTGTKSTPGNEAEA
+7 PTDTKSTPGNEAEA

-48 FTDHTVAHY
+48 FTEHTVAHY

-81 DISVLFTAPQKFNA
+81 DISVLFTAPQKFDA

-113 LMWLVSSALDANSRT
+113 LMWLVSSALEANSRT

-142 DIPYSAANRAMVQ
+142 DIPYSGPNRAMVQ

-172 TLAGRNFSTEKFMIG
+172 TLSGRNFSTEKFMIG
-187 SGEKFTF
+187 SGEKFAF
-194 DKDGLLDDAYRS
+194 DEDGLLDDAYRS
-206 VVVLSQEFYDRI
+206 VVVLSQEFFDRI
-218 SAEAS
+218 SADAS
-223 PVEGSMRI
+223 PVEGSMKI

-263 RGEGAYLP
+263 RGEGTYLP
-271 WSALASQFGAATAE
+271 WSTLAGQFGAATAE
-285 RDFRKSFRNALRTA
+285 RDFRKSFRTALRTA

-320 GFKHYAT
+320 GVAHYAT
-327 GGGLHFSPISPEH
+327 GGGLHFTPISPEH

-360 KRTTNNQETPAS
+360 KRTTNHPETPVS
-372 QSPAPA
+372 QSPAP
-378 PTTAPVRIETP
+378 APVRIETP
-389 ATVQDAQPEIVDVV
+389 ATVQDSQPEIVEVI

-410 AALREEL
+410 TALREEL
-417 TSNGL
+417 TSKGL
-422 DLTAVSDDALRAA
+422 DLTAVSDGALSAA

-454 HSITKEPKL
+454 HSLAKDPKL
-463 LGLST
+463 LGINT

-543 RARYQGFAIARGA
+543 MARYRDLAIARGVP
-556 TLSI
+556 LSI

>member
-21 TLSSI
+21 NLSSI

-33 TGGTLQHPQTAGPLA
+33 TGGTLQHPQTAGPLT

-71 AETSW
+71 PETSW

-81 DISVLFTAPQKFNA
+81 DISVLFTAPKKFNA
-95 HGDLEHGM
+95 NGDLEHGM

-142 DIPYSAANRAMVQ
+142 NIPYSGPNRAMVQ

-206 VVVLSQEFYDRI
+206 VVILSQEFFDRI
-218 SAEAS
+218 SADAS
-223 PVEGSMRI
+223 PVEGSMKI

-250 DAFLWLAGRMPRL
+250 DAYLWLAGRMPRV

-285 RDFRKSFRNALRTA
+285 RDFRKSFRTALRTA

-320 GFKHYAT
+320 GVKHYAT
-327 GGGLHFSPISPEH
+327 GGGLHFAPLSPEH

-360 KRTTNNQETPAS
+360 KRTTDHQETPVS
-372 QSPAPA
+372 PSPAPA
-378 PTTAPVRIETP
+378 PVQVETP
-389 ATVQDAQPEIVDVV
+389 ATVQDSQPEIVEVI

-410 AALREEL
+410 TALREEL

-422 DLTAVSDDALRAA
+422 NLTTVPDDTLRAA
-435 VSTVFSRSKS
+435 VTTVFSRSKS

-454 HSITKEPKL
+454 HSLTKEPTL
-463 LGLST
+463 LGLNA
-468 PAPTRT
+468 PASART
-474 IATAPVPLVTMPK
+474 IATAPVPLVTLPK

-496 ITGKV
+496 IIGKV
-501 CSGCA
+501 CSECA
-506 AELKAPD
+506 VSLKVLD
-513 TTAAEAQACWDA
+513 TPATEAQACWNA
-525 VSTRLK
+525 ISARLK
-531 SLTEAGFDTTAE
+531 TLTEAGFDTTSE
-543 RARYQGFAIARGA
+543 MARYRDLAIARGA

>member
-1 MPHFTV
+1 MPNFTV

-21 TLSSI
+21 TLSNI

-33 TGGTLQHPQTAGPLA
+33 TGGTLQHPKTAGPLA
-48 FTDHTVAHY
+48 FNEHTVAHY

-62 NHSLPYKRT
+62 NHSLPYKRIT
-71 AETSW
+71 ETSW

-194 DKDGLLDDAYRS
+194 DNDGLLDDAYRS
-206 VVVLSQEFYDRI
+206 VVILSQEFFDRI

-223 PVEGSMRI
+223 PVEGSMKI

-263 RGEGAYLP
+263 RGEGTYLP
-271 WSALASQFGAATAE
+271 WSTLAGQFGAATAE
-285 RDFRKSFRNALRTA
+285 RDFRKSFRTALRTA

-312 VHTYINEY
+312 VHTHITEY
-320 GFKHYAT
+320 GVAHYAT
-327 GGGLHFSPISPEH
+327 GGGLHFTPISPEH

-345 WGARRAKK
+345 WGARRVKK
-353 SSPKSAK
+353 TSPKSATK
-360 KRTTNNQETPAS
+360 HATDHQEPPAP

-378 PTTAPVRIETP
+378 PITAPIQIETP
-389 ATVQDAQPEIVDVV
+389 ATVQTTQPEIVTVT

-410 AALREEL
+410 TALREEL

-422 DLTAVSDDALRAA
+422 NLTAVDDGTLRAA
-435 VSTVFSRSKS
+435 VATVFSRPKS

-454 HSITKEPKL
+454 HSLTKEPTL
-463 LGLST
+463 LGLGA

-474 IATAPVPLVTMPK
+474 IATAPVPLMTLPK

-496 ITGKV
+496 IIGKV
-501 CSGCA
+501 CSECA
-506 AELKAPD
+506 VSLKVLD
-513 TTAAEAQACWDA
+513 TPATEAQACWNA
-525 VSTRLK
+525 ISARLK
-531 SLTEAGFDTTAE
+531 TLTEAGFDTTSE
-543 RARYQGFAIARGA
+543 RARYRDLAIARGA

>member
-7 PTGTKSTPGNEAEA
+7 PTDTKSTPGNEAEA

-48 FTDHTVAHY
+48 FTEHTVAHY

-71 AETSW
+71 PETSW

-81 DISVLFTAPQKFNA
+81 DISVLFTAPQKFDA

-113 LMWLVSSALDANSRT
+113 LMWLVSSALEANSRT

-142 DIPYSAANRAMVQ
+142 DIPYSGPNRAMVQ

-206 VVVLSQEFYDRI
+206 VVVLSQEFFDRI
-218 SAEAS
+218 SADAS
-223 PVEGSMRI
+223 PVEGSMKI

-263 RGEGAYLP
+263 RGEGTYLP
-271 WSALASQFGAATAE
+271 WSTLAGQFGAATAE
-285 RDFRKSFRNALRTA
+285 RDFRKSFRTALRTA

-320 GFKHYAT
+320 GVAHYAT
-327 GGGLHFSPISPEH
+327 GGGLHFTPISPEH

-360 KRTTNNQETPAS
+360 KRTTNHPETPVS
-372 QSPAPA
+372 QSPAP
-378 PTTAPVRIETP
+378 APVRIETP
-389 ATVQDAQPEIVDVV
+389 AIVQDSQPEIVTVT

-410 AALREEL
+410 TALREEL

-422 DLTAVSDDALRAA
+422 NLTTVSDDTLRAA
-435 VSTVFSRSKS
+435 VTTVFSRSKS

-454 HSITKEPKL
+454 HSLTKEPTL
-463 LGLST
+463 LGLGA
-468 PAPTRT
+468 PAPART
-474 IATAPVPLVTMPK
+474 IATAPVPLVTLPK

-513 TTAAEAQACWDA
+513 TTAAEAQGCWDA

-531 SLTEAGFDTTAE
+531 SLTNAGFDTTGE
-543 RARYQGFAIARGA
+543 MSRYRDLAIARGVP
-556 TLSI
+556 LSI

>member
-7 PTGTKSTPGNEAEA
+7 PTGTKSTPGNVAEA

-33 TGGTLQHPQTAGPLA
+33 TGGTLQHPKTAGPLT

-81 DISVLFTAPQKFNA
+81 DISVLFTAPQKFDA

-113 LMWLVSSALDANSRT
+113 LMWLVSSALEANSRT

-142 DIPYSAANRAMVQ
+142 DIPYSGPNRAMVQ

-206 VVVLSQEFYDRI
+206 VVVLSQEFFDRI

-223 PVEGSMRI
+223 PVEGSMKI

-250 DAFLWLAGRMPRL
+250 DAFLWLAGRMPRV

-285 RDFRKSFRNALRTA
+285 RDFRKSFRTALRTA

-320 GFKHYAT
+320 GVKHYAT
-327 GGGLHFSPISPEH
+327 GGGLHFAPLSPEH

-360 KRTTNNQETPAS
+360 KRTTDHQETPVS
-372 QSPAPA
+372 PSPAPA
-378 PTTAPVRIETP
+378 PVQVETP
-389 ATVQDAQPEIVDVV
+389 ATVQDSQPEIVEVI

-410 AALREEL
+410 TALREEL

-422 DLTAVSDDALRAA
+422 DLTAVSDDTLRAA
-435 VSTVFSRSKS
+435 VTTVFSRSKS

-454 HSITKEPKL
+454 HSLTKEPTL
-463 LGLST
+463 LGLNA
-468 PAPTRT
+468 PASART
-474 IATAPVPLVTMPK
+474 IATAPVPLVTLPK

-501 CSGCA
+501 CSECA
-506 AELKAPD
+506 AALKAVD
-513 TTAAEAQACWDA
+513 TSATEAQGCWDA
-525 VSTRLK
+525 ISARLK
-531 SLTEAGFDTTAE
+531 ILTDAGFDTTAE
-543 RARYQGFAIARGA
+543 RSRYQGFAIARGA
-556 TLSI
+556 SI

>member
-7 PTGTKSTPGNEAEA
+7 PTDTKSTPGNEAEA

-33 TGGTLQHPQTAGPLA
+33 TGGTLQHPQTAGPRA
-48 FTDHTVAHY
+48 FTEHTVAHY

-71 AETSW
+71 PETSW

-81 DISVLFTAPQKFNA
+81 DISVLFTAPQKFDA

-113 LMWLVSSALDANSRT
+113 LMWLVSSALEANSRT

-142 DIPYSAANRAMVQ
+142 DIPYSGPNRAMVQ

-206 VVVLSQEFYDRI
+206 VVVLSQEFFDRI
-218 SAEAS
+218 SADAS
-223 PVEGSMRI
+223 PVEGSMKI

-263 RGEGAYLP
+263 RGEGTYLP
-271 WSALASQFGAATAE
+271 WSTLAGQFGAATAE
-285 RDFRKSFRNALRTA
+285 RDFRKSFRTALRTA

-320 GFKHYAT
+320 GVAHYAT
-327 GGGLHFSPISPEH
+327 GGGLHFTPISPEH

-360 KRTTNNQETPAS
+360 KRTTNHPETPVS
-372 QSPAPA
+372 QSPAP
-378 PTTAPVRIETP
+378 APVRIETP
-389 ATVQDAQPEIVDVV
+389 ATVQDSQPEIVEVI

-410 AALREEL
+410 TALREEL
-417 TSNGL
+417 TSKGL
-422 DLTAVSDDALRAA
+422 DLTAVSDGALSAA

-454 HSITKEPKL
+454 HSLAKDPKL
-463 LGLST
+463 LGINT

-531 SLTEAGFDTTAE
+531 SLTEAGFDTTGE
-543 RARYQGFAIARGA
+543 MSRYRDLAIARGV

>member
-7 PTGTKSTPGNEAEA
+7 PTGTKSTPGNVAEA

-33 TGGTLQHPQTAGPLA
+33 TGGTLQHPETAGPLA

-81 DISVLFTAPQKFNA
+81 DISVLFTAPQKFDA

-113 LMWLVSSALDANSRT
+113 LMWLVSSALEANSRT

-142 DIPYSAANRAMVQ
+142 DIPYSGPNRAMVQ

-172 TLAGRNFSTEKFMIG
+172 TLSGRNFSTEKFMIG
-187 SGEKFTF
+187 SGEKFAF
-194 DKDGLLDDAYRS
+194 DEDGLLDDAYRS
-206 VVVLSQEFYDRI
+206 VVVLSQEFFDRI
-218 SAEAS
+218 SADAS
-223 PVEGSMRI
+223 PVEGSMKI

-263 RGEGAYLP
+263 RGEGTYLP
-271 WSALASQFGAATAE
+271 WSTLAGQFGAATAE
-285 RDFRKSFRNALRTA
+285 RDFRKSFRTALRTA

-320 GFKHYAT
+320 GVAHYAT
-327 GGGLHFSPISPEH
+327 GGGLHFTPISPEH

-360 KRTTNNQETPAS
+360 KRTTNHPETPVS
-372 QSPAPA
+372 QSPAP
-378 PTTAPVRIETP
+378 APVRIETP
-389 ATVQDAQPEIVDVV
+389 ATVQDSQPEIVEVI

-410 AALREEL
+410 TALREEL
-417 TSNGL
+417 TSKGL
-422 DLTAVSDDALRAA
+422 DLTAVSDGALSAA

-454 HSITKEPKL
+454 HSLAKDPKL
-463 LGLST
+463 LGINT

-543 RARYQGFAIARGA
+543 MARYRDLAIARGVP
-556 TLSI
+556 LSI

>member
-7 PTGTKSTPGNEAEA
+7 PTDTKSTPGNEAEA

-48 FTDHTVAHY
+48 FTEHTVAHY

-71 AETSW
+71 PETSW

-81 DISVLFTAPQKFNA
+81 DISVLFTAPQKFDA

-113 LMWLVSSALDANSRT
+113 LMWLVSSALEANSRT

-142 DIPYSAANRAMVQ
+142 DIPYSGPNRAMVQ

-206 VVVLSQEFYDRI
+206 VVVLSQEFFDRI
-218 SAEAS
+218 SADAS
-223 PVEGSMRI
+223 PVEGSMKI

-263 RGEGAYLP
+263 RGEGTYLP
-271 WSALASQFGAATAE
+271 WSTLAGQFGAATAE
-285 RDFRKSFRNALRTA
+285 RDFRKSFRTALRTA

-320 GFKHYAT
+320 GVAHYAT
-327 GGGLHFSPISPEH
+327 GGGLHFTPISPEH

-360 KRTTNNQETPAS
+360 KRTTNHPETPVS
-372 QSPAPA
+372 QSPAP
-378 PTTAPVRIETP
+378 APVRIETP
-389 ATVQDAQPEIVDVV
+389 ATVQDSQPEIVEVI

-410 AALREEL
+410 TALREEL
-417 TSNGL
+417 TSKGL
-422 DLTAVSDDALRAA
+422 DLTAVSDGALSAA

-454 HSITKEPKL
+454 HSLAKDPKL
-463 LGLST
+463 LGINT

-543 RARYQGFAIARGA
+543 MARYRDLAIARGVP
-556 TLSI
+556 LSI

>member
-33 TGGTLQHPQTAGPLA
+33 TGGTLQHPQTAGPLT
-48 FTDHTVAHY
+48 FTEHTVAHY

-71 AETSW
+71 PETSW

-81 DISVLFTAPQKFNA
+81 DISVLFTAPKKFNA
-95 HGDLEHGM
+95 NGDLEHGM

-142 DIPYSAANRAMVQ
+142 NIPYSGPNCAMVQ

-206 VVVLSQEFYDRI
+206 VVILSQEFFDLI
-218 SAEAS
+218 SADAS
-223 PVEGSMRI
+223 PVEGSMKI

-250 DAFLWLAGRMPRL
+250 DAYLWLAGRMPRL

-285 RDFRKSFRNALRTA
+285 RDFRKSFRTALRTA

-320 GFKHYAT
+320 GVAHYAT
-327 GGGLHFSPISPEH
+327 GGGLHFTPISPEH

-345 WGARRAKK
+345 WGARRVKK
-353 SSPKSAK
+353 TSPNSAK
-360 KRTTNNQETPAS
+360 KHATDHQETPAS

-378 PTTAPVRIETP
+378 PVQVETL
-389 ATVQDAQPEIVDVV
+389 ATVQDSQPEIVTVT

-410 AALREEL
+410 TALREEL

-422 DLTAVSDDALRAA
+422 NLTTVPDDTLRAA
-435 VSTVFSRSKS
+435 VATVFSRSKS

-454 HSITKEPKL
+454 HSLTKEPTL
-463 LGLST
+463 LGLGA

-474 IATAPVPLVTMPK
+474 IATAPVPLVTLPK

-531 SLTEAGFDTTAE
+531 SLTEAGFDTTGE
-543 RARYQGFAIARGA
+543 MSRYRDLAIARGV

>member
-71 AETSW
+71 PETSW

-81 DISVLFTAPQKFNA
+81 DISVLFTAPQKFDA

-113 LMWLVSSALDANSRT
+113 LMWLVSSALEANSRT

-142 DIPYSAANRAMVQ
+142 DIPYSGPNRAMVQ

-206 VVVLSQEFYDRI
+206 VVVLSQEFFDRI

-285 RDFRKSFRNALRTA
+285 RDFRKSFRTALRTA

-312 VHTYINEY
+312 VYTYIEEY

-360 KRTTNNQETPAS
+360 KRTTNHQEPPVS
-372 QSPAPA
+372 QSPALA

-389 ATVQDAQPEIVDVV
+389 ATVQDAQPEIVEVV

-410 AALREEL
+410 TALREEL
-417 TSNGL
+417 TSKGL
-422 DLTAVSDDALRAA
+422 DLTAVSDGALSAA
-435 VSTVFSRSKS
+435 VATVFSRSKS

-454 HSITKEPKL
+454 HSLTKEPKL
-463 LGLST
+463 LGISV

-474 IATAPVPLVTMPK
+474 IATAPVPLVTLPK

-531 SLTEAGFDTTAE
+531 SLTEAGFDTTGE
-543 RARYQGFAIARGA
+543 MSRYRDLAIARGV